1 MDLLNPKQFITGGVW
16 GIQTIAPSLL
26 LKILTKVF
34 SSHKIVTFSQCTVPG
49 MKERLHFSSSSVLA
63 HFFLHIFSFVARFG
77 DFSVFF
83 CSILRRAFLLRRF
96 SSLQFFFWKSDLKYH
111 FNIGWNDFNLWFFEN
126 YVFICDII
134 SIFFVY
140 KGSYHSTKRYKKNGK
155 SRKINRKCLKQLFFL
170 EKEQGWKETK
180 LMDKAFCFLFFVF
193 CFIRFG
199 SFFGGP
205 EKQ

>member
-1 MDLLNPKQFITGGVW
+1 MHSAGDERKIAFFLQFC
-16 GIQTIAPSLL
+16 ACSL
-26 LKILTKVF
+26 
-34 SSHKIVTFSQCTVPG
+34 
-49 MKERLHFSSSSVLA
+49 
-63 HFFLHIFSFVARFG
+63 FLHIFSFVARFG

-111 FNIGWNDFNLWFFEN
+111 FNIGWNDFNLCFFEN

-155 SRKINRKCLKQLFFL
+155 SRKINRKCLKQLFFFL

-193 CFIRFG
+193 CFIRLG
-199 SFFGGP
+199 SFLGDQRNNR
-205 EKQ
+205 KYLLSLYDL

>member
-1 MDLLNPKQFITGGVW
+1 MHSAGDERKIAFFLQFCACSLFFAHLFFCCTFWWFFSFLLFNFAQSF
-16 GIQTIAPSLL
+16 PSQ
-26 LKILTKVF
+26 KIL
-34 SSHKIVTFSQCTVPG
+34 
-49 MKERLHFSSSSVLA
+49 
-63 HFFLHIFSFVARFG
+63 FFAI
-77 DFSVFF
+77 
-83 CSILRRAFLLRRF
+83 
-96 SSLQFFFWKSDLKYH
+96 FFWKSDLKYH

-199 SFFGGP
+199 SFLGDQRNNR
-205 EKQ
+205 KYLLSLYDL